1 MGTGYF
7 RIGLAGGAIALLQ
20 AVAAP
25 LICVASLV
33 AATRLRG
40 IEFTGEYLALGVVT
54 ALLCYIAI
62 RPARDHD
69 EFGSGWGMARHVALA
84 WAGVVVVLLVFGY
97 ATKITDYY
105 SRLVLGVWFVATP
118 VLITAA
124 LFMLRAWFR
133 HIVVT
138 RGQARSAVITG
149 VNDVSRKLAQSLGE
163 RPELGLRF
171 EGYFDD
177 RAMDRLGPVEPRQL
191 LGKLKEI
198 PAYVQRHRIEIIF
211 IALPISNLQKTKDL
225 LNELRDTTASIYFV
239 PDIFVYDLI
248 QARTDQV
255 NGIPVMAL
263 CETPLHGWQG
273 LAKRAS
279 DIVFASLLIAL
290 ASPVM
295 LASAIGVKLSS
306 KGSIIFKQRRY
317 GLDGEEIIVYKFR
330 TMTVSEDGDHVAQA
344 QRNDKRVTPFGAI
357 LRRYSLD
364 ELPQLVNVLQGR
376 MSVVG
381 PRPHAVAHNE
391 IYRKL
396 IGGYMVRHKVAPGI
410 TGLAQVNGFRG
421 ETTSV
426 DDMEKRIEY
435 DLEYLRRW
443 SLWLDVKILYRTIMI
458 LMRDD
463 KAY

>member
-1 MGTGYF
+1 MSTGYF

-20 AVAAP
+20 AIAAP
-25 LICVASLV
+25 LICVATLV
-33 AATRLRG
+33 IAVRFRG
-40 IEFTGEYLALGVVT
+40 IEFTDEYLALAVVA
-54 ALLCYIAI
+54 ALICYIAI
-62 RPARDHD
+62 RPQRDHD
-69 EFGSGWGMARHVALA
+69 QFGSGWAIARHVALA
-84 WAGVVVVLLVFGY
+84 WTAAVVVLLVFGY
-97 ATKITDYY
+97 ATKITDHY
-105 SRLVLGVWFVATP
+105 SRLVLGAWFVATP
-118 VLITAA
+118 VFITAA

-138 RGQARSAVITG
+138 RGEARSAIVTG
-149 VNDVSRKLAQSLGE
+149 VNDVSRRLAQSLVE

-171 EGYFDD
+171 KGYFDD
-177 RAMDRLGPVEPRQL
+177 RAPDRLGPVEPGKL
-191 LGKLKEI
+191 LGQLADV
-198 PAYVQRHRIEIIF
+198 PAYVKRHRTDVIF
-211 IALPISNLQKTKDL
+211 VALPINHLQKTKDL
-225 LNELRDTTASIYFV
+225 LEALRDTTASIYFV

-273 LAKRAS
+273 LAKRSS
-279 DIVFASLLIAL
+279 DVVFASLLLAI

-295 LASAIGVKLSS
+295 LAITVGIKLTSP
-306 KGSIIFKQRRY
+306 GSIIFKQRRY

-330 TMTVSEDGDHVAQA
+330 TMTVSEDGGHVAQA

-364 ELPQLVNVLQGR
+364 ELPQLINVLQGR

-410 TGLAQVNGFRG
+410 TGLAQVNGYRG
-421 ETTSV
+421 ETVSV

-435 DLEYLRRW
+435 DLEYLRQW
-443 SLWLDVKILYRTIMI
+443 SLWLDVKILYRTIMV
-458 LMRDD
+458 LMRDE